1 MEGKGIDMKERLDAL
16 LTQAEKEIEGAESA
30 GAMDALR
37 VQYLGKK
44 GALTLLLREVGSL
57 PKEERPTAGQLVNA
71 VRAELE
77 AALNARQAALDAV
90 ERGERLKAERV
101 DVTMPGRAR
110 RVGNLHPLTI
120 TYNGIRDI
128 FLGMGFTVHRGP
140 EIEYDK
146 YNFDMLNIPR
156 DHPARDTQD
165 TFYVSDD
172 ILLRTQTSPGQIR
185 VMLRQKPPIRV
196 IIPGR
201 VYRSDDVDATHSP
214 IFNQIEGLVVDKDI
228 TMGDLKGVLDVFAKN
243 LYGPATQTRFRPGYF
258 PFTEPSAEV
267 DASCAVCGGKGCRV
281 CKDTG
286 WIEILGCGMVHPR
299 VLENVGLD
307 SEVYKGFAFGLGLDR
322 IANIRYGIHDIRMLF
337 ENDVR
342 FLKQFR
348 GAR

>member
-1 MEGKGIDMKERLDAL
+1 MKERLKEL
-16 LTQAEKEIEGAESA
+16 LNQAESA
-30 GAMDALR
+30 IQAADSVVAVEALR

-44 GALTLLLREVGSL
+44 GALTILLREVGSL
-57 PKEERPTAGQLVNA
+57 AKEERPAAGQLVNE
-71 VRAELE
+71 VRGQME
-77 AALNARQAALDAV
+77 
-90 ERGERLKAERV
+90 ERLQARLDTLAVAERAQRLEDERV
-101 DVTMPGRAR
+101 DITMPGRAR
-110 RVGNLHPLTI
+110 EVGNLHPLSI
-120 TYNGIRDI
+120 TYKGIRDI
-128 FLGMGFTVHRGP
+128 FTGMGFTVYRGP

-146 YNFDMLNIPR
+146 YNFDMLNIPK

-165 TFYVSDD
+165 TFYINDA

-185 VMLRQKPPIRV
+185 VMLEQKPPIRV

-201 VYRSDDVDATHSP
+201 VYRADDVDATHSP
-214 IFNQIEGLVVDKDI
+214 IFNQVEGLVVDEDI
-228 TMGDLKGVLDVFAKN
+228 TMGDLKGVLDVFVKN
-243 LYGPATQTRFRPGYF
+243 LYGPQAKTRFRPGYF

-267 DASCAVCGGKGCRV
+267 DATCAVCQGAGCRV
-281 CKDTG
+281 CKGTG

-307 SEVYKGFAFGLGLDR
+307 PGTYQGFAFGLGLDR

-337 ENDVR
+337 ENDIR

>member
-1 MEGKGIDMKERLDAL
+1 MKERLKEL
-16 LTQAEKEIEGAESA
+16 LNQAESA
-30 GAMDALR
+30 IQDADSVAAVEALR

-44 GALTLLLREVGSL
+44 GALTILLREVGSL
-57 PKEERPTAGQLVNA
+57 AKEERPAAGQLVNE
-71 VRAELE
+71 VRGQLE
-77 AALNARQAALDAV
+77 
-90 ERGERLKAERV
+90 ERLQARLDTLAVAERAQRLEDERV
-101 DVTMPGRAR
+101 DITMPGRAR
-110 RVGNLHPLTI
+110 EVGNLHPLSI
-120 TYNGIRDI
+120 TYKGIRDI
-128 FLGMGFTVHRGP
+128 FTGMGFTVYRGP

-146 YNFDMLNIPR
+146 YNFDMLNIPK

-165 TFYVSDD
+165 TFYINDA

-185 VMLRQKPPIRV
+185 VMLEQKPPIRV

-201 VYRSDDVDATHSP
+201 VYRADDVDATHSP
-214 IFNQIEGLVVDKDI
+214 IFNQVEGLVVDEDI
-228 TMGDLKGVLDVFAKN
+228 TMGDLKGVLDVFVKN
-243 LYGPATQTRFRPGYF
+243 LYGPQAKTRFRPGYF

-267 DASCAVCGGKGCRV
+267 DATCAVCQGAGCRV
-281 CKDTG
+281 CKGTG

-307 SEVYKGFAFGLGLDR
+307 PGTYQGFAFGLGLDR

-337 ENDVR
+337 ENDIR